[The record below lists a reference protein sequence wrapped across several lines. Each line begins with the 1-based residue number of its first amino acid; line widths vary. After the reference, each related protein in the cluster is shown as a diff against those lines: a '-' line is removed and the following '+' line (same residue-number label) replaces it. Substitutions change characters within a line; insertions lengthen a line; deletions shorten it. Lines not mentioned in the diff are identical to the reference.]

1 MPRGREGA
9 SARAG
14 WRPAERCERSSRPF
28 SAHVSSPH
36 PTTLQHHRRPNVT
49 ATVTRIVLWA
59 EQGRHSGIHAT
70 TVKRCMLAS
79 SKPGADFSRGCAS
92 CKTTAYFSDPPPTSY
107 LADRSAQYCTV
118 GGFDYNRS
126 ARTIRRFSKV

>member
-28 SAHVSSPH
+28 SGPVGSPH

-70 TVKRCMLAS
+70 TVKRCMLAFL
-79 SKPGADFSRGCAS
+79 KMVADFPRGSALPMIAR
-92 CKTTAYFSDPPPTSY
+92 TFLLTHPLTIREGFHA
-107 LADRSAQYCTV
+107 SAQHPVTL
-118 GGFDYNRS
+118 GS
-126 ARTIRRFSKV
+126 